1 MSNLTVIKEQEVLG
15 RTFRVYGTFED
26 PLMLAKDVAGWID
39 YSSDKVGQMLKTV
52 DEDEKLTSPIH
63 YSGQVREMWFL
74 TEDGL
79 YEVLMQSRKPIAKA
93 FKKEVKKILKA
104 LRKGTLSVPSYQI
117 EDDVERATKWIEER
131 KNFEKVAYA
140 YKKTSD
146 ERNLLAKE
154 VITHEE
160 RLGESKNLHT
170 VTLIA
175 GKFGL
180 TANKLNSILVEQ
192 GIQYKQGKTYH
203 LYANYKDTG
212 IAEHVAVTVAE
223 GKVMYNLKWTEKG
236 FQFIARTL
244 LSLGYTTQAP
254 INSFHSRFNLLSEGY
269 TDNSEEIKNLP
280 STIRDM
286 TEVDLDTLLKAD
298 VVNLPMPKR
307 EHN

>member
-1 MSNLTVIKEQEVLG
+1 MSNLTLIKEQEVLG
-15 RTFRVYGTFED
+15 REFKMYGTFEE
-26 PLMLAKDVAGWID
+26 PLFLAKDVAEWID
-39 YSSDKVGQMLKTV
+39 YNKDKVGQMLRTV

-180 TANKLNSILVEQ
+180 TANKLNSILVDQ
-192 GIQYKQGKTYH
+192 GIQYKRGKTYH

-254 INSFHSRFNLLSEGY
+254 INSFQTRFNLLTEGY
-269 TDNSEEIKNLP
+269 TDNSDEIKNL
-280 STIRDM
+280 SDTIRDM
-286 TEVDLDTLLKAD
+286 TEVDLDSILRAD
-298 VVNLPMPKR
+298 VVDLPMPKKW
-307 EHN
+307 